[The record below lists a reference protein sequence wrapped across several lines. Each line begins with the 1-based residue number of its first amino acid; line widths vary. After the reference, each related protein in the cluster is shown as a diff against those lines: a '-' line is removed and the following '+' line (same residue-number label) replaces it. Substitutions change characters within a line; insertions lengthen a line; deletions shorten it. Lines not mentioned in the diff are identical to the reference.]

1 MSQTL
6 LNAALLKLQA
16 EATTALGTI
25 EVLLNN
31 PVAISEHT
39 DYVAEIVAQAQKL
52 AEYED
57 ALKALQHYFGPKPQG
72 APTPPPRQVDPA
84 TVKKV
89 TPEMS
94 PTYKA
99 SLEKQKI
106 KETAE

>member
-6 LNAALLKLQA
+6 LNAAILTLQA

-39 DYVAEIVAQAQKL
+39 DYVGEIVAQAQKL
-52 AEYED
+52 SECED
-57 ALKALQHYFGPKPQG
+57 AMKALQQYFGPKPQPVP
-72 APTPPPRQVDPA
+72 ASSPKKIDPA
-84 TVKKV
+84 TSKKV

-106 KETAE
+106 KDTAK

>member
-6 LNAALLKLQA
+6 LNAAMLKLKA

-39 DYVAEIVAQAQKL
+39 DYVGEIVAQAQKL
-52 AEYED
+52 SEYED
-57 ALKALQHYFGPKPQG
+57 AMKALQQYFGPPPAASPAPPQTID
-72 APTPPPRQVDPA
+72 PTAAV
-84 TVKKV
+84 KV

-106 KETAE
+106 KESAE

>member
-6 LNAALLKLQA
+6 LNAAVLKLQA
-16 EATTALGTI
+16 EATTALATI

-39 DYVAEIVAQAQKL
+39 NYVAEIVLQAQKL
-52 AEYED
+52 SEYED
-57 ALKALQHYFGPKPQG
+57 AMKALQHYFVPREP
-72 APTPPPRQVDPA
+72 APLPVDSA
-84 TVKKV
+84 TISNV

-106 KETAE
+106 KASKK

>member
-1 MSQTL
+1 MSPTL
-6 LNAALLKLQA
+6 LNAALLKLKA
-16 EATTALGTI
+16 EATTALATI

-39 DYVAEIVAQAQKL
+39 DYVGEIVAQAQKL
-52 AEYED
+52 SECED
-57 ALKALQHYFGPKPQG
+57 AMKALQQYFGPPPPPVPQG
-72 APTPPPRQVDPA
+72 EPKNIDPA
-84 TVKKV
+84 TAVKV

-106 KETAE
+106 KDTAQ

>member
-6 LNAALLKLQA
+6 LNAAMLKLKA

-25 EVLLNN
+25 EVLLSN

-39 DYVAEIVAQAQKL
+39 DYVGELVAQARKL
-52 AEYED
+52 AEYE
-57 ALKALQHYFGPKPQG
+57 AAMKALQQYFGSPPQG
-72 APTPPPRQVDPA
+72 APPPPQQIDP
-84 TVKKV
+84 TTSKKV

-99 SLEKQKI
+99 SLEKQKR

>member
-6 LNAALLKLQA
+6 LNAAMLKLKA

-25 EVLLNN
+25 EVLLGN

-39 DYVAEIVAQAQKL
+39 DYVGELVAQARKL
-52 AEYED
+52 AEYE
-57 ALKALQHYFGPKPQG
+57 AAMKALQQYFGSPPQG
-72 APTPPPRQVDPA
+72 APQHPPQQIDP
-84 TVKKV
+84 TTSKKV

-99 SLEKQKI
+99 SLEEQKR

>member
-6 LNAALLKLQA
+6 LNAALLKLKA
-16 EATTALGTI
+16 EATTALATI

-31 PVAISEHT
+31 PVAISQHT

-52 AEYED
+52 SEHED
-57 ALKALQHYFGPKPQG
+57 AMKALQQYFGPPPEP
-72 APTPPPRQVDPA
+72 APELQPKSIDPA
-84 TVKKV
+84 TAIKV

-106 KETAE
+106 KDTAQ